1 MVENL
6 VKESIKAL
14 KPYVPNDYEYKYKMD
29 ANESPFNASDEMIEQ
44 IVEKLKGLDYNI
56 YPDSDSVSL
65 RKKIAPYAGL
75 SYEEIMVGNGS
86 DELIQVIF
94 NTFVDKGDVVFSHSP
109 TFVMYFLN
117 SVIAQAKYMEYQ
129 TDEDFNIDMDDFIC
143 EAKDSSAKLVF
154 LCNPNN
160 PTGNRIE
167 RRDLVKAIENLDAIV
182 VVDEAYI
189 EFGGE
194 SVIDLV
200 GRYENLI
207 VLRTFSKAFGLAGI
221 RSGYL
226 AASGLVMENLNKV
239 KPPYNLNI
247 VSQAISEIAVENI
260 CLMNRNVAKITNE
273 RNRIYEI
280 LKDIEGIKVYP
291 SNTNFIV
298 ICVDNSQDVFEKLLE
313 KGIMARCFSGGRMEN
328 RIRIT
333 VGTKEQND
341 AFIEAL
347 EQILKGE

>member
-6 VKESIKAL
+6 VKQSIKEL
-14 KPYVPNDYEYKYKMD
+14 KPYVPNDYDYKCKMD
-29 ANESPFNASDEMIEQ
+29 ANESPFNASDEMVQ
-44 IVEKLKGLDYNI
+44 KIVEKLKGLDYNI
-56 YPDSDSVSL
+56 YPDSDSVRL

-75 SYEEIMVGNGS
+75 SYEDIMVGNGS

-109 TFVMYFLN
+109 TFAMYSIN
-117 SVIAQAKYMEYQ
+117 STIAQAKYVEYQ
-129 TDEDFNIDMDDFIC
+129 TDEDFNIDMDDFIR

-160 PTGNRIE
+160 PTGNKVE
-167 RRDLVKAIENLDAIV
+167 RGDIVNAIKELDAIV

-200 GRYENLI
+200 GRFENLI
-207 VLRTFSKAFGLAGI
+207 VLRTFSKAFGFAGI
-221 RSGYL
+221 RAGYL
-226 AASGLVMENLNKV
+226 AASGVVMENLEKV

-247 VSQAISEIAVENI
+247 ASQAIAEIAVENI
-260 CLMNRNVAKITNE
+260 CLMNQNVARITNE
-273 RNRIYEI
+273 RSRMYEV
-280 LKDIEGIKVYP
+280 LKNMEGLKVYP
-291 SNTNFIV
+291 SNANFIV
-298 ICVDNSQDVFEKLLE
+298 IRVNDSKDVFEKLLE

-341 AFIEAL
+341 AFVEAL
-347 EQILKGE
+347 EEILKGE